1 MKTVAFYLFML
12 FIPFLSMHA
21 QEIRISGT
29 ASIDQVYGLQVESD
43 KLLPM
48 NDLNMDNGYVLYEA
62 NLIVESDNALLEVE
76 NVRDYAA
83 VYIDDEFQGTLT
95 DNRKKITL
103 AVKPGSHILQIYVEN
118 IGRITY
124 GPEILDN
131 SKGLFG
137 NIYIDGQEIEG
148 WKISE
153 LKIKDCSETNLNFSE
168 TSLSTPGF
176 HKAMF
181 EVSSLGNEQYLDISG
196 WGMGEVWINGTY
208 IGSFWEE
215 EKLQSLM
222 IPASIL
228 QNGENEVVIFEIK
241 NNKTK
246 TIKIANSPVFK

>member
-1 MKTVAFYLFML
+1 MKAAYYLFVLLM
-12 FIPFLSMHA
+12 PFLHLRA

-29 ASIDQVYGLQVESD
+29 ASIDQVYGLQVESE

-48 NDLNMDNGYVLYEA
+48 NDLDMDNGYVLYQA
-62 NLIVESDNALLEVE
+62 NITVDSENALLEVE

-83 VYIDDEFQGTLT
+83 VYIDDELQGTLT
-95 DNRKKITL
+95 DNRKKTTL
-103 AVKPGSHILQIYVEN
+103 SVKPGDHILQIYVEN

-137 NIYIDGQEIEG
+137 DIYIDGQEIEG

-153 LKIKDCSETNLNFSE
+153 LKIRNCSMPALNFSK
-168 TSLSTPGF
+168 TSISTPGF
-176 HKAMF
+176 HKATLKG
-181 EVSSLGNEQYLDISG
+181 SSLEQEQYLDVSG
-196 WGMGEVWINGTY
+196 WGMGEVWINGNY

-215 EKLQSLM
+215 EKQQSLM

-228 QNGENEVVIFEIK
+228 VSGENEVVIFEMK

-246 TIKIANSPVFK
+246 TIKTTNSPVFK

>member
-1 MKTVAFYLFML
+1 MKAAYYLFVL
-12 FIPFLSMHA
+12 LIPFLSLHA
-21 QEIRISGT
+21 QEIRINET
-29 ASIDQVYGLQVESD
+29 ASIDQVYGLQVESE

-48 NDLNMDNGYVLYEA
+48 NDLEMDNGYVLYEA
-62 NLIVESDNALLEVE
+62 NITVDSEDALLEVE

-83 VYIDDEFQGTLT
+83 VYIDDELQGTLT
-95 DNRKKITL
+95 DNRKKAPL
-103 AVKPGSHILQIYVEN
+103 SVKPGSHVLQIYVEN

-148 WKISE
+148 WEISE
-153 LKIKDCSETNLNFSE
+153 LKIRDCSVTNLNFSE
-168 TSLSTPGF
+168 TSISIPGF
-176 HKAMF
+176 HRATF
-181 EVSSLGNEQYLDISG
+181 DVNSSGEEQYMDVSG
-196 WGMGEVWINGTY
+196 WGMGEVWINGNY

-215 EKLQSLM
+215 EKQQSLM

-228 QNGENEVVIFEIK
+228 VTGENEIVIFEIK

-246 TIKIANSPVFK
+246 TIKITNLPVFK

>member
-1 MKTVAFYLFML
+1 MKVTFYLFVL
-12 FIPFLSMHA
+12 LIPFLSLHA

-29 ASIDQVYGLQVESD
+29 ASIDQVYGLQVESE

-48 NDLNMDNGYVLYEA
+48 NDLDMDNGYVLYEA
-62 NLIVESDNALLEVE
+62 NITVESENALLEVE

-83 VYIDDEFQGTLT
+83 VYIDDELQGTLT
-95 DNRKKITL
+95 DGRKNATL
-103 AVKPGSHILQIYVEN
+103 SVKPGSYVLQIYVEN

-137 NIYIDGQEIEG
+137 NIYIDGQEIES

-153 LKIKDCSETNLNFSE
+153 LKIRDYSVPSLNFSE
-168 TSLSTPGF
+168 TGISTPGF
-176 HKAMF
+176 HRATF
-181 EVSSLGNEQYLDISG
+181 DVSSSAEEQYLDVSG
-196 WGMGEVWINGTY
+196 WGMGEVWINGNY

-215 EKLQSLM
+215 EKQQSLM
-222 IPASIL
+222 IPTSIL
-228 QNGENEVVIFEIK
+228 LNGENEIVIFEIK

-246 TIKIANSPVFK
+246 TIKITNSPVFK